1 MAIIKTEQSTKFN
14 PRYSNTIPSREIN
27 RKFGKKEDFVELHIY
42 DLNGK
47 RLQSFHNFEKYQ
59 YPNNSSGELVEEL
72 IFDYEEVLERAGYR
86 SGIYDVHVSI
96 QRRKIFDVKRK
107 TFRIKEI
114 SSSRTELK
122 VITTRSNE
130 QLDIRSAQFIKDVQ
144 DSPLFRDFNLNFGKN
159 VNILGINIDIDRTDP
174 EQYAILVKL
183 FKPLP
188 RDINVDDAFNF
199 TEELI
204 APVITTVDLGQPKP
218 IDTSRPLR
226 GPNFRIDTRLNGS
239 IPTAYKS
246 YDDILSTSTTSSYQ
260 KLLSRLDSYEVPEVD
275 YSYIRPQESSSVE
288 LGENAPSHF
297 ENFVHFGSA
306 TERLKNFE
314 YKVKLIEEY
323 NRELKQVRTITG
335 DTSQSAAILT
345 VTSSIE
351 LKKENLIQGFDGYER
366 FLYFESGAFSWPK
379 TEGTGNE
386 TSPYLLAPSTSEETL
401 NWIGSAVPESP
412 YYGGQLNSASIFDN
426 TNQNSLIQVIPAH
439 VGDKIDNEPYLL
451 FCNMIGN
458 FFDPIWTHMKEI
470 TQIRD
475 NSHIYGVSKD
485 LVYYALK
492 SLGIE
497 AHDQFEN
504 QDLVNYIFGEEY
516 NTTDIAT
523 VITGSASSSLSRG
536 DITKEVWKRLYHNAP
551 YLLKSKGT
559 ARGLQALISCYG
571 IPNTILN
578 VKEYMG
584 SNPIREDKNLFE
596 HNKYQKALNA
606 DSEDYQGFFVET
618 EWSSSNAAALSASRK
633 TVEFRIN
640 PHRYTSA
647 ADSGSQYH
655 LFSLSGSVSSSDLH
669 LVLSPWSGS
678 TDFYD
683 DQDRHNFGRLDLFQ
697 FTSSIATSSYFP
709 VYNGRFWN
717 VFIGTDGIT
726 GSNPTV
732 SFGAYQANHLK
743 EVDFVTSSVSI
754 TEKQNAEAFGNAYYA
769 GEDIVTNGAFSAD
782 SNFTKATGWTI
793 AGGVAAY
800 NNLGTAGNLTQT
812 ISNLEANATYEI
824 AFDPVDI
831 RNGSGSVPNE
841 GSRIA
846 LNLGGAGFEFIDI
859 PSGSKDR
866 IKHQITS
873 GIANTD
879 LEFRATTA
887 FTGSIDNLTLKKQE
901 TYHSHGAKQTFFGGI
916 KNLEIG
922 GVTQTSNYFLNYDSV
937 PANTSSLFDLNYSG
951 SLSEVRI
958 YFGEL
963 LSHNTLKDH
972 ALDPLMYAGNATTSS
987 YETLITRFPL
997 SFELEK
1003 TVDNQ
1008 ESILPSSSFAWNQL
1022 PTASLDQSQAF
1033 LDANAPITG
1042 GAILD
1047 QTGNVNLV
1055 GGEPIFTVAGTPL
1068 LQSHHPNEGTSY
1080 LNGFTYMN
1088 ANQLSGFEETH
1099 FQLAPNTVGRA
1110 AANNKIRIDSGSV
1123 KDGILSTTVLS
1134 QTPTTERQ
1142 PNDFEDVGVFF
1153 SPQNELNEDIIYTLG
1168 HFSMDD
1174 NIGDPRHQTSSIY
1187 PDLSNL
1193 KTNYFQ
1199 KIPSGQGRL
1208 NTFDFIRLIQFT
1220 DHTLF
1225 ELIKQFTPQKANLK
1239 TGLLIEPHYLERNKF
1254 PRYHPEV
1261 QHNFSPTSSLY
1272 EAHLK
1277 DIDKEL
1283 TGSFIKN
1290 NNVSQLDNTTGSA
1303 VVSHTSLK
1311 YPNKELIQNPDFKGL
1326 AYVDRIGRTGTVG
1339 TGTATGDNDD
1349 NTTVNGWGFRDH
1361 RFHGTHLPANLGD
1374 EKIPVPNDF
1383 HYSAN
1388 GWSTNNGPTIDATSG
1403 SLTFT
1408 AGNQS
1413 ANVNQSSF
1421 LGGGYKANQRYI
1433 FDIRGTGK
1441 VAVRL
1446 GNGTASHFLSQQLFG
1461 AQMWT
1466 AESDMELPFRKV
1478 FTISQGDI
1486 EKYEADGNPIS
1497 KFQLYGAS
1505 DDSTAEV
1512 FHASLKE
1519 FDDKEVF
1526 SNPGFR
1532 IEWDALTP
1540 NNWTINAQQNV
1551 SKVLELNKE
1560 YRLSFEMKTSKGQ
1573 DVDLDSGDG
1582 YGVLARISTGNSV
1595 IAITKS
1601 PYQSVDQG
1609 ILSNTNDDGM
1619 WADQNNFIKYEE
1631 DFKATY
1637 ISNDLYDPEVHPVDG
1652 PGLNGSVRLYFWG
1665 INFEPGDFFE
1675 IRNIS
1680 LTEKGRP
1687 QDVRGKNQNLNAT
1700 IIVDD
1705 TFDGVNTWEQ
1715 GPINPKTHFQLDF
1728 SDKPDGYN
1736 IDNGKIGG
1744 LSTTY
1749 GVAGDSRTIEQN
1761 RLKLVKPQGQINN
1774 GAVTRDF
1781 GVNVGKQYIFSCDTT
1796 ENPGNLALYQGST
1809 KNDTDEALTGGYAT
1823 NPNRTGS
1830 LATRKN
1836 VNLDAPANTI
1846 TGTSTTANETVSGS
1860 IRFEFGATEPF
1871 QRIYFRANNNSGDAG
1886 TTFFSNIKVVEKNL
1900 NERVSSGSNELRPHA
1915 LTPYGNYMN
1924 STISKKVSK
1933 NLFGNRGKE
1942 LLADPT
1948 LETGNDWNVSNSGG
1962 TTPGDGTGTYTFD
1975 DDGSYSQ
1982 LSTGAGIIELGKT
1995 YELTITVDSISA
2007 GTKILLNQT
2016 DFHKATPPGETGTF
2030 TTLFTG
2036 TTQDGT
2042 TTPRTNLVLYHH
2054 PYNGVTN
2061 GAVISFVSLKEV
2073 NPLEK
2078 VEFDDS
2084 LLDLAGW
2091 KRSRYDGSRLTGAK
2105 INEYAEGDITYGKNP
2120 VIDKEST
2127 NLYFCTKITAGENE
2141 DDKLCKIKNHSYIT
2155 INSIISIDEETDSIE
2170 IIDKDSVSYNSFQ
2183 NFLSNDLY
2191 EGAPF
2196 SLKLLDP
2203 GAPSQLKKTYYSKFH
2218 QGYLYRTV
2226 EHKGEDGNG
2235 SIYNEGIQAG
2245 RIDSASSTFPSAYFS
2260 SSGINVFNYG
2270 SYNNTINTATVEV
2283 VSNNLTRE
2291 IWPIEDSFGLVNFD
2305 TSSQDYYYDTMEN
2318 LSSFYNSM
2326 LIPIASES
2334 KKDLYVTFNKGQRL
2348 AMADYEVSGSLAG
2361 IQSISTAQLDL
2372 ENHIVTSSNHTQITA
2387 SSAMKGFGKDLVE
2400 SHHYMIPIMQGPH
2413 DLIMNKKAG
2422 ANITWPGTSGILHG
2436 SNEGTKYKLKF
2447 YFSGHNRHKALY
2459 QISYVEEAPVI
2470 IANVVKTE
2478 DLTNGIGEK
2487 GFIIIPDNL
2496 NKDIKKN
2503 IDFYLGKTGLMEE
2516 SDMKKAPKQGK

>member
-14 PRYSNTIPSREIN
+14 PRHSDTIPSREIN

-47 RLQSFHNFEKYQ
+47 RLQSFQNFEKYK

-72 IFDYEEVLERAGYR
+72 IFDYEEVLQRAGYR
-86 SGIYDVHVSI
+86 SGVYDVHVSI
-96 QRRKIFDVKRK
+96 QRRKIFDVRRK

-130 QLDIRSAQFIKDVQ
+130 QLDIKSAQFIKNVQ

-159 VNILGINIDIDRTDP
+159 VNILGINIAIDRTNP
-174 EQYAILVKL
+174 EQYVILVKL

-188 RDINVDDAFNF
+188 RSINVDDAFNF
-199 TEELI
+199 TEELT

-246 YDDILSTSTTSSYQ
+246 FDDILSTETTSSYQ

-314 YKVKLIEEY
+314 YKIKLIEEY

-335 DTSQSAAILT
+335 DTSQSAAVLT

-379 TEGTGNE
+379 TEGTGNQ
-386 TSPYLLAPSTSEETL
+386 TSPYLLAPSTSEEAL

-439 VGDKIDNEPYLL
+439 VGDKIDNGPYLL

-536 DITKEVWKRLYHNAP
+536 DITKEIWKRLYHNAP

-584 SNPIREDKNLFE
+584 SNPIRENKNLFE
-596 HNKYQKALNA
+596 HTKYQKALNA
-606 DSEDYQGFFVET
+606 NSEDHQGFFIET

-709 VYNGRFWN
+709 VYNGRFWDI
-717 VFIGTDGIT
+717 FIGTDGIT

-754 TEKQNAEAFGNAYYA
+754 TEKQNAEAFGNPLYA
-769 GEDIVTNGAFSAD
+769 GENITTNSDFYPD
-782 SNFTKATGWTI
+782 SGWTKATGWTI

-812 ISNLEANATYEI
+812 ISGLEANTTYEI

-831 RNGSGSVPNE
+831 RDASGSFAG
-841 GSRIA
+841 GSQVA
-846 LNLGGAGFEFIDI
+846 LNLGGAGFEFINI
-859 PSGSKDR
+859 PSGSTQT
-866 IKHQITS
+866 IKHQMTS

-879 LEFRATTA
+879 LEFRATIQ

-901 TYHSHGAKQTFFGGI
+901 THHSHGAKQTFFGGI

-963 LSHNTLKDH
+963 LSHDTLKDH

-1008 ESILPSSSFAWNQL
+1008 ESILPSGSFAWNQL
-1022 PTASLDQSQAF
+1022 PTASLDQSQVF

-1088 ANQLSGFEETH
+1088 ANQLTGFEETH

-1254 PRYHPEV
+1254 PRYHPET
-1261 QHNFSPTSSLY
+1261 QHTFSPTSSLY
-1272 EAHLK
+1272 EVHLK

-1283 TGSFIKN
+1283 TGSFNKN

-1303 VVSHTSLK
+1303 VLSHTSLK
-1311 YPNKELIQNPDFKGL
+1311 YPNKELLQNPNFAGL
-1326 AYVDRIGRTGTVG
+1326 AYADRIGRTGAVG
-1339 TGTATGDNDD
+1339 TGTETDNNSD
-1349 NTTVNGWGFRDH
+1349 NTTSIGWYFRDY

-1374 EKIPVPNDF
+1374 EKIFSVNDF
-1383 HYSAN
+1383 N
-1388 GWSTNNGPTIDATSG
+1388 INWSLNNAVTIDATSG
-1403 SLTFT
+1403 SLLFT
-1408 AGNQS
+1408 AGDQS
-1413 ANVNQSSF
+1413 ASEPQNDF

-1433 FDIRGTGK
+1433 LDIRGTGK

-1446 GNGTASHFLSQQLFG
+1446 GNNTASHFLSQQLFG

-1466 AESDMELPFRKV
+1466 AEADMELPFRKV
-1478 FTISQGDI
+1478 FSLSQSDKELLDANG
-1486 EKYEADGNPIS
+1486 G
-1497 KFQLYGAS
+1497 KFQIYGAS
-1505 DDSTAEV
+1505 DDSAAEV

-1532 IEWDALTP
+1532 MELDTLT
-1540 NNWTINAQQNV
+1540 QNLYTFNTTQDV

-1560 YRLSFEMKTSKGQ
+1560 YRLSFEMKTSRGIE
-1573 DVDLDSGDG
+1573 VDADSGDG
-1582 YGVLARISTGNSV
+1582 YGVLARISTGNSQ

-1601 PYQSVDQG
+1601 PYESVDQG
-1609 ILSNTNDDGM
+1609 ILSNTNDDGT
-1619 WADQNNFIKYEE
+1619 WANQNKFIKYTQ

-1637 ISNDLYDPEVHPVDG
+1637 INNNLYDPEVWPVKG
-1652 PGLNGSVRLYFWG
+1652 PAGNGTVRLYFWM
-1665 INFEPGDFFE
+1665 INEVAGDWVE

-1680 LTEKGRP
+1680 LTAKGKP
-1687 QDVRGKNQNLNAT
+1687 QDIKGKNQNLNAT
-1700 IIVDD
+1700 IIIDD

-1715 GPINPKTHFQLDF
+1715 GPIKPKTHFQLDF
-1728 SDKPDGYN
+1728 SDIADGYD
-1736 IDNGKIGG
+1736 ITNGGIGG
-1744 LSTTY
+1744 LATYY
-1749 GVAGDSRTIEQN
+1749 GVAGDSRTIEGEK
-1761 RLKLVKPQGQINN
+1761 LKLFKPQGQVNN

-1781 GVNVGKQYIFSCDTT
+1781 GVNVGKQYIVSCDTT
-1796 ENPGNLALYQGST
+1796 ENPGHLVMYQGST
-1809 KNDTDEALTGGYAT
+1809 KSINDTAGTSGYT
-1823 NPNRTGS
+1823 PNSNVTGS
-1830 LATRKN
+1830 RYTRKN
-1836 VNLDAPANTI
+1836 VNLDAPAHTDS
-1846 TGTSTTANETVSGS
+1846 GTSTATNDIVSGS
-1860 IRFEFGATEPF
+1860 ISFEFGAEEPF
-1871 QRIYFRANNNSGDAG
+1871 QRIYFRANKNSGDEG
-1886 TTFFSNIKVVEKNL
+1886 TTIFSNIKVVEKNL
-1900 NERVSSGSNELRPHA
+1900 EERVSSGSNELRPWA
-1915 LTPYGNYMN
+1915 LTPYGNFLN
-1924 STISKKVSK
+1924 SRISKKSFKPYPSPELVVNGRFESDTEWTK
-1933 NLFGNRGKE
+1933 GAGWTITGGKAVASGDSANIYQTILGFKTNTTYRVTWTISDYTKGALRTVLYGENGNHAWGATRTANGTYVE
-1942 LLADPT
+1942 DLTINQTGGSVNNRLLLQTYGTVD
-1948 LETGNDWNVSNSGG
+1948 EDFKVDNVSVR
-1962 TTPGDGTGTYTFD
+1962 
-1975 DDGSYSQ
+1975 
-1982 LSTGAGIIELGKT
+1982 E
-1995 YELTITVDSISA
+1995 VD
-2007 GTKILLNQT
+2007 TK
-2016 DFHKATPPGETGTF
+2016 
-2030 TTLFTG
+2030 
-2036 TTQDGT
+2036 
-2042 TTPRTNLVLYHH
+2042 
-2054 PYNGVTN
+2054 
-2061 GAVISFVSLKEV
+2061 
-2073 NPLEK
+2073 EK

-2084 LLDLAGW
+2084 LLDLASW

-2120 VIDKEST
+2120 VINKEST

-2155 INSIISIDEETDSIE
+2155 INSIISIDEETDRIE

-2183 NFLSNDLY
+2183 SFLSSDLY

-2226 EHKGEDGNG
+2226 EHKGEDGSG
-2235 SIYNEGIQAG
+2235 GIYNEGIQAG

-2270 SYNNTINTATVEV
+2270 KHNNTINTATVEV
-2283 VSNNLTRE
+2283 VSNPLTRE
-2291 IWPIEDSFGLVNFD
+2291 IWPIEDSFGMVNFD
-2305 TSSQDYYYDTMEN
+2305 TASQDYYYDTMEN

-2348 AMADYEVSGSLAG
+2348 SMANYKVSGSLAG

-2372 ENHIVTSSNHTQITA
+2372 ENHIVTSSNHTQLTA
-2387 SSAMKGFGKDLVE
+2387 SGDMKGFGKDLIE
-2400 SHHYMIPIMQGPH
+2400 PHHYMIPIMQGPH
-2413 DLIMNKKAG
+2413 DLIMNKKDG
-2422 ANITWPGTSGILHG
+2422 ANITWPGTSGVLSG
-2436 SNEGTKYKLKF
+2436 NGEGTEYRLKY

-2503 IDFYLGKTGLMEE
+2503 LNFYLGKTGLMEE
-2516 SDMKKAPKQGK
+2516 SDIKKAPKQGK